1 MLRVEIEALDLKN
14 ENNNNNNNN
23 TTRRLKKNNKVEIGD
38 YVKWTNKAW
47 HEGTVTKFG
56 TKKYWV
62 FIKTKDGVIKFH
74 NWILRRYMTTK

>member
-38 YVKWTNKAW
+38 YVK
-47 HEGTVTKFG
+47 
-56 TKKYWV
+56 
-62 FIKTKDGVIKFH
+62 
-74 NWILRRYMTTK
+74 